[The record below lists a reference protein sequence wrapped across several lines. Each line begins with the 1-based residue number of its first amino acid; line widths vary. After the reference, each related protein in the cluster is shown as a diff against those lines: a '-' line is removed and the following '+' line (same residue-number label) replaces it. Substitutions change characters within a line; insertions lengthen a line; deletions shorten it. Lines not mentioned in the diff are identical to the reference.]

1 VTAWVATIALTPLI
15 GRLAIRLGAID
26 LPDGRRKSQPHPV
39 PRGGGVAVT
48 LAAILATVVAVL
60 LFPQTGDRGSTWLM
74 RGLLPATGVLLVVGI
89 IDDVLTLTG
98 VYKLIGQMLA
108 VSVLVAAG
116 AEFDQISLF
125 GMHFPLGDLRIPFTI
140 FFCLGAINAFNLIDG
155 ADGLASSVGAI
166 VCTTLGVITATQGG
180 PAIVCF
186 AVAGSLVGFLRYN
199 VAPARIYLGDT
210 GSMLLGL
217 VIAAVAIDCSIKQQ
231 AAFALSVP
239 LAICAI
245 PILDAAAA
253 LVRRVTTG
261 QSVFAPDRG
270 HLHHALML
278 RGWSVSR
285 TVAFIASLTAL
296 TSAGALLSYFTGNDI
311 YALAITAG
319 MFITLAAARVFGHA
333 EVALLAS
340 RSRSLVRGFVQRTAR
355 RPTTDSESAVQLQG
369 TRKWQTVWSALR
381 EAAPLYNVA
390 GLTLQVNIPRLHESF
405 YATWK
410 RSDAANGEDT
420 WKLAIP
426 LAYDGQS
433 IGKLS
438 LSGSAGSGQ
447 AIADMQQLLEFLEP
461 LEGEIAQLVTG
472 DGHIAVQALVAEAV
486 PS

>member
-1 VTAWVATIALTPLI
+1 
-15 GRLAIRLGAID
+15 
-26 LPDGRRKSQPHPV
+26 
-39 PRGGGVAVT
+39 
-48 LAAILATVVAVL
+48 
-60 LFPQTGDRGSTWLM
+60 
-74 RGLLPATGVLLVVGI
+74 
-89 IDDVLTLTG
+89 
-98 VYKLIGQMLA
+98 
-108 VSVLVAAG
+108 
-116 AEFDQISLF
+116 
-125 GMHFPLGDLRIPFTI
+125 
-140 FFCLGAINAFNLIDG
+140 
-155 ADGLASSVGAI
+155 